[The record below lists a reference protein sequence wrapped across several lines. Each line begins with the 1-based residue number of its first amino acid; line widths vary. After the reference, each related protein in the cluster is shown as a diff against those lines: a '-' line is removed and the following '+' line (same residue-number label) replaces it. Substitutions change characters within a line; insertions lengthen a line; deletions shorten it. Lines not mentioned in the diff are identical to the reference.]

1 MYIYNDIDVKLYTPV
16 DSGTYSTNT
25 DGGFAFTGKEPN
37 VVQVKCN
44 MQYMPRRHIE
54 SRDWCRGLKKFVGQI
69 FNVYITSIF
78 ARTVGVHKPM
88 FNTFPANQ
96 ALARLLNR

>member
-1 MYIYNDIDVKLYTPV
+1 MKLYTPV
-16 DSGTYSTNT
+16 HSGTLSTNT